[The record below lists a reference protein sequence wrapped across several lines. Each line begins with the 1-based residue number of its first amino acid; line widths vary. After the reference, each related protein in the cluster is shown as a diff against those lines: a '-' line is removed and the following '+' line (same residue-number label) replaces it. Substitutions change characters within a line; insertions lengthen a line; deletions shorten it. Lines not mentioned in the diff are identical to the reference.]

1 MFPLM
6 HPAVVLHTRDWLRGL
21 SNEHAGSDGLMP
33 SDLWRQ
39 ATAVGL
45 CLCQLLAS
53 DISGIDELVYHA
65 PDKGAQLVYQHALQ
79 LYWGLL
85 SDSNVASNS
94 GAASSSAAAAAPL
107 RACWTMSELVSAL
120 VALPIR
126 LSL

>member
-1 MFPLM
+1 M

-21 SNEHAGSDGLMP
+21 SHGASVSDGQMP
-33 SDLWRQ
+33 PDLWRR

-65 PDKGAQLVYQHALQ
+65 ADERSQLVYQHALQ

-85 SDSNVASNS
+85 ANVNVASNS
-94 GAASSSAAAAAPL
+94 DAGSSSAAAAAPP
-107 RACWTMSELVSAL
+107 RQCWTMSELVSAL

-126 LSL
+126 LNL